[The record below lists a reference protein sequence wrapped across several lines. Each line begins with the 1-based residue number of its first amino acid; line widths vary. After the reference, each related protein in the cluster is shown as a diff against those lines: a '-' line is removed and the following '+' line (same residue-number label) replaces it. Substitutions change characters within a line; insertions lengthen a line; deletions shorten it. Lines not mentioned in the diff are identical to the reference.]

1 MKKAP
6 TSFNLLELLNFRQIF
21 SASQIVCR
29 TVNNNDAN
37 YYI

>member
-1 MKKAP
+1 MKKAL
-6 TSFNLLELLNFRQIF
+6 TSFNLLELLNFWQIF
-21 SASQIVCR
+21 STSQIVDR